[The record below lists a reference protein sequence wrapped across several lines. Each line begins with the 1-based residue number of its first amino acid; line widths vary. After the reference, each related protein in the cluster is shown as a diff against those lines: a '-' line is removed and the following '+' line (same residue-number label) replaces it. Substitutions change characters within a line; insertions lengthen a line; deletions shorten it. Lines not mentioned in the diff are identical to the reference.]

1 MKTAKKHRKYSD
13 IPKTYKDLLDL
24 FMLRPIHDNHE
35 LENATEVIDMLAGYD
50 LNKDQEDFLEAL
62 STLVEEYESDHYP
75 IRISR
80 SSGIEVLRY
89 LLEENKMNASD
100 LSRFLNC
107 HRTLGSRILSGER
120 KLTAEH
126 IKVLCRRFKV
136 SADLF
141 LMTHFG

>member
-62 STLVEEYESDHYP
+62 STLVEEYESEHYP

-80 SSGIEVLRY
+80 SSGIEVLCY
-89 LLEENKMNASD
+89 LLDENKMNASD
-100 LSRFLNC
+100 LSRLLNC

-120 KLTAEH
+120 RLTAEH
-126 IKVLCRRFKV
+126 IKVLCGRFKV

-141 LMTHFG
+141 LA